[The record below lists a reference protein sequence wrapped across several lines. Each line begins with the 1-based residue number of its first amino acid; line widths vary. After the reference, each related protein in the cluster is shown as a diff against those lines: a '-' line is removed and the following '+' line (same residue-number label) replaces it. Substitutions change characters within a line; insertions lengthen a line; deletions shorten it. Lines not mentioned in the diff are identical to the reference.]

1 MFENRTLGPVS
12 SFALRVGLVFGC
24 LLLAGLFLDLIHFPI
39 SRLFSVIFTAIVLS
53 LAISPAVTFLNT
65 RFHVPKWLSVTTI
78 YLGLLAALGGIITL
92 LIPLAAHEVQLVA
105 QRLPEWTAQATSMAA
120 GYGVEIPKVT
130 AETIMPHVQQGLSA
144 AGHGLRGILEFGVS
158 AIVDII
164 VALVIS
170 IFLTAERGLLENAVS
185 YFAVPSAEENLHKA
199 VGRVRLQI
207 GYWARGALLVG
218 AIFGTT
224 FGFGLWLIGVPFAFT
239 IGFTG
244 AVLDLI
250 PFVGTVT
257 ALTLALLVTITQMP
271 HPLIPVIIIL
281 AMYVGITQLK
291 DHVITPKVMESFLG
305 IHKLAVLCSLFACT
319 LWLGLLGTLLALP
332 LAIVAK
338 VLKEE
343 IHAAVARRRPEA
355 VDSAPAVEAA
365 VAAPESAHQT
375 AGAGTAGITPG
386 GAADHQD

>member
-1 MFENRTLGPVS
+1 MIENRTLGPVS
-12 SFALRVGLVFGC
+12 SFALRAGLVFGC
-24 LLLAGLFLDLIHFPI
+24 LLVAGLFLQMIEFPI
-39 SRLFSVIFTAIVLS
+39 SRLFSVIFTAVVLS
-53 LAISPAVTFLNT
+53 LAISPAVAFLNT

-78 YLGLLAALGGIITL
+78 YLGLLAALGGVITL
-92 LIPLAAHEVQLVA
+92 LVPLAAHEVQMVA
-105 QRLPEWTAQATSMAA
+105 HRLPEWTAQATSFAA
-120 GYGVEIPKVT
+120 QYGVEVPEVT
-130 AETIMPHVQQGLSA
+130 ADTIMPHIQEGLAA
-144 AGHGLRGILEFGVS
+144 AGHGLRSILGFGVS

-164 VALVIS
+164 VALVMS
-170 IFLTAERGLLENAVS
+170 IFLTAELGLLEKALS
-185 YFAVPSAEENLHKA
+185 FFALPAAQESIHNA

-224 FGFGLWLIGVPFAFT
+224 FGLALWLIGVPYAFT

-257 ALTLALLVTITQMP
+257 ALTLALLVTLTQLP

-281 AMYVGITQLK
+281 GVYVGITQLK

-332 LAIVAK
+332 LAIVGK

-343 IHAAVARRRPEA
+343 IHAAIARRRPEPVDPPLA
-355 VDSAPAVEAA
+355 VDPLPPTMEDHRLPDAGVTGRDVENK
-365 VAAPESAHQT
+365 
-375 AGAGTAGITPG
+375 
-386 GAADHQD
+386 D